1 MTDAPQRRMRVQA
14 FSRVTRVLGMSLVL
28 LLLAGPVFSEDG
40 EGNIKYRQNLMS
52 AIGYSTGAIGDILK
66 YRLHFI
72 SNIQTHANNIAADAK
87 LISSAFQNKF
97 VDGKTDAKANIW
109 SDWEDFEK
117 KIQDLRSAAVSL
129 SEATADGNME
139 QIQGGLKNL
148 GKACNSCH
156 KQFRKP
162 KEESYKNK

>member
-1 MTDAPQRRMRVQA
+1 MIDALTLRMRAQVFA
-14 FSRVTRVLGMSLVL
+14 PMTRVLGISLVL
-28 LLLAGPVFSEDG
+28 FFLAGPASSEEG

-66 YRLHFI
+66 YRLHFVA
-72 SNIQTHANNIAADAK
+72 NIQTHANNIAADAK

-97 VDGKTDAKANIW
+97 VDGQTDSKANIW
-109 SDWEDFEK
+109 SDWEEFEE
-117 KIQDLRSAAVSL
+117 KIQALESAAVSL
-129 SEATADGNME
+129 SEATADGDLK
-139 QIQGGLKNL
+139 QIQNGLKTL
-148 GKACNSCH
+148 GKSCSSCH